1 MHIEDQNT
9 PATPDTTP
17 TDVQPGDTGA
27 PPVADGGDTTQPA
40 AAELDAFSAGVEAAR
55 EQEAREDVLPGDAPA
70 ADGQQPP
77 QDGAPAT
84 PVTTDPNAPP
94 AGEQPPAPPAQPQQP
109 TVDDEVKQLG
119 LKERAAERFQE
130 LHAQAK
136 AGTEA
141 RDRVSQW
148 EETVQSTG
156 ATPEQFGGALRYLS
170 DINSGDPKRMADAYE
185 RMQGELQWLGQQLG
199 REAPGFD
206 PLSAHPD
213 LAGRVTS
220 GDITR
225 DVALE
230 LAQHRQTGQL
240 QQSHTQAQQ
249 DRQQQDLQYQQGLA
263 SVQQLGTQLRAG
275 DAQFHQK
282 LALLAPT
289 IDIIQR
295 TLPPAQWQTEIHRAY
310 LALPATAVAAPAAA
324 APVARNAP
332 NPIRASSAA
341 PVAPQITPDNAF
353 DIGVQAARA
362 RGQ

>member
-1 MHIEDQNT
+1 MPTEDQNT

-17 TDVQPGDTGA
+17 TDVQQGDTGA
-27 PPVADGGDTTQPA
+27 PPVADGGDAPQPPA
-40 AAELDAFSAGVEAAR
+40 TELDAFSAGVEAAR
-55 EQEAREDVLPGDAPA
+55 EQEAREDALPGDAPA
-70 ADGQQPP
+70 ADGQPP

-84 PVTTDPNAPP
+84 SATTDPNAPP

-130 LHAQAK
+130 LHTQ
-136 AGTEA
+136 A
-141 RDRVSQW
+141 RDARERVSQW

-170 DINSGDPKRMADAYE
+170 DINSGDPRRMADAYD
-185 RMQGELQWLGQQLG
+185 RMQGELQWLARELG

-213 LAGRVTS
+213 LAGRVNS

-240 QQSHTQAQQ
+240 QQNHTQAQQ
-249 DRQQQDLQYQQGLA
+249 ERQQQDLQYQQGLT
-263 SVQQLGTQLRAG
+263 SVQQLGAQLRAG
-275 DAQFHQK
+275 DAQFDQK

-324 APVARNAP
+324 APVARSAP
-332 NPIRASSAA
+332 NPIRANSAA
-341 PVAPQITPDNAF
+341 PVAPQITPENAF
-353 DIGVQAARA
+353 DVGVQAARA
-362 RGQ
+362 KGL

>member
-1 MHIEDQNT
+1 MHIEDSNT

-17 TDVQPGDTGA
+17 TDVQPADTGA
-27 PPVADGGDTTQPA
+27 PPLADGGDAPQPA
-40 AAELDAFSAGVEAAR
+40 AADLDAFSAGVEAAR
-55 EQEAREDVLPGDAPA
+55 EQEAREDALPGDAPA
-70 ADGQQPP
+70 AVDGQPP

-84 PVTTDPNAPP
+84 PAAVDPNAPP
-94 AGEQPPAPPAQPQQP
+94 AGEQQPAPPAQPQQP

-130 LHAQAK
+130 LHTQ
-136 AGTEA
+136 A
-141 RDRVSQW
+141 RDARERVSQW

-170 DINSGDPKRMADAYE
+170 DINSGDPRRMADAYE

-213 LAGRVTS
+213 LAGRVNS

-240 QQSHTQAQQ
+240 HQNHTQAQQ
-249 DRQQQDLQYQQGLA
+249 ERQQQDLQYQQGLT
-263 SVQQLGTQLRAG
+263 SVQQLGAQLRAG
-275 DAQFHQK
+275 DAQFDQK

-324 APVARNAP
+324 AAPVARSAP
-332 NPIRASSAA
+332 NPVRANSAA
-341 PVAPQITPDNAF
+341 PVAPKITPENAF

>member
-1 MHIEDQNT
+1 MPTEDQNT

-17 TDVQPGDTGA
+17 TDVQQGDTGA
-27 PPVADGGDTTQPA
+27 PPVADGGDAPQPA

-55 EQEAREDVLPGDAPA
+55 EQEAREDALPGDAPA
-70 ADGQQPP
+70 AVDGQPP

-84 PVTTDPNAPP
+84 PAAVDPNAPP
-94 AGEQPPAPPAQPQQP
+94 AGEQQPAPPAQPQQP

-130 LHAQAK
+130 LHTQ
-136 AGTEA
+136 A
-141 RDRVSQW
+141 RDARERVSQW

-170 DINSGDPKRMADAYE
+170 DINSGDPRRMADAYE

-213 LAGRVTS
+213 LAGRVNS

-230 LAQHRQTGQL
+230 LAQHRHTGQL

-249 DRQQQDLQYQQGLA
+249 ERQQQDLQYQQGLT
-263 SVQQLGTQLRAG
+263 SVQQLGAQLRAG
-275 DAQFHQK
+275 DAQFDQK

-324 APVARNAP
+324 APVARSAP
-332 NPIRASSAA
+332 NPIRANSAA
-341 PVAPQITPDNAF
+341 PVAPQITPENAF

>member
-1 MHIEDQNT
+1 MHIEDPNT

-17 TDVQPGDTGA
+17 TDVQPADTGA
-27 PPVADGGDTTQPA
+27 PPVADGGDTPQPA

-55 EQEAREDVLPGDAPA
+55 EQEAREDLLPGDAPA
-70 ADGQQPP
+70 AADGQQP
-77 QDGAPAT
+77 QDGTPAT
-84 PVTTDPNAPP
+84 PAAAEPNAPP
-94 AGEQPPAPPAQPQQP
+94 ANEQPPAQPAHPQQP
-109 TVDDEVKQLG
+109 TVEDEVKQLG

-130 LHAQAK
+130 LHTQ
-136 AGTEA
+136 A
-141 RDRVSQW
+141 RDARERVSQW

-240 QQSHTQAQQ
+240 QQNHTQAQQ
-249 DRQQQDLQYQQGLA
+249 DRQQQDLQYQQGIA
-263 SVQQLGTQLRAG
+263 SVQALGTHLRAG
-275 DAQFHQK
+275 DALFDQK

-324 APVARNAP
+324 APVARSAP
-332 NPIRASSAA
+332 NPIRANSAA
-341 PVAPQITPDNAF
+341 PVAPQITPENAF

-362 RGQ
+362 RGL

>member
-1 MHIEDQNT
+1 MPTEDQNT

-17 TDVQPGDTGA
+17 TDVQPADTGA
-27 PPVADGGDTTQPA
+27 PPVADGGDTSQPA

-55 EQEAREDVLPGDAPA
+55 EQEAREDALPGDVPAA
-70 ADGQQPP
+70 ADGQPP

-84 PVTTDPNAPP
+84 PAADPSAPP
-94 AGEQPPAPPAQPQQP
+94 ANEQPPAQPAQPQQP
-109 TVDDEVKQLG
+109 TVEDEVKQLG

-130 LHAQAK
+130 LHTQ
-136 AGTEA
+136 A
-141 RDRVSQW
+141 RDARERVSQW
-148 EETVQSTG
+148 EQTVESTG
-156 ATPEQFGGALRYLS
+156 CTPEQFGGALRYLS
-170 DINSGDPKRMADAYE
+170 DINSGDPKRMAEAYE

-213 LAGRVTS
+213 LAGRVSS
-220 GDITR
+220 GDISR

-230 LAQHRQTGQL
+230 LAQHRQAGQL

-249 DRQQQDLQYQQGLA
+249 ERQQQDLQYQQGLA
-263 SVQQLGTQLRAG
+263 SVQQLGAQLRAG
-275 DAQFHQK
+275 DAQFDQK

-295 TLPPAQWQTEIHRAY
+295 TLPPAQWPAEIHRAY
-310 LALPATAVAAPAAA
+310 LALPATAVAAPAAPA
-324 APVARNAP
+324 TPVARSAP
-332 NPIRASSAA
+332 NPVRANSAA
-341 PVAPQITPDNAF
+341 PVAPKITPENAF

>member
-1 MHIEDQNT
+1 MPTEDPNT

-17 TDVQPGDTGA
+17 TDVQQGDTGA
-27 PPVADGGDTTQPA
+27 PPVADGGDAPQPG

-55 EQEAREDVLPGDAPA
+55 EQEAREEGVPAEAAPA
-70 ADGQQPP
+70 ADGEQKP
-77 QDGAPAT
+77 QGDVPAAPAT
-84 PVTTDPNAPP
+84 PAATDPNAPP
-94 AGEQPPAPPAQPQQP
+94 AAPQQPAQPSQQP

-130 LHAQAK
+130 LHTQ
-136 AGTEA
+136 A
-141 RDRVSQW
+141 RDARERVSQW

-213 LAGRVTS
+213 LAGRVNS

-240 QQSHTQAQQ
+240 QQTHTQAQQ

-275 DAQFHQK
+275 DAQFDQK

-332 NPIRASSAA
+332 NPIRANAAA
-341 PVAPQITPDNAF
+341 PVAPQITPENAF

>member
-1 MHIEDQNT
+1 MHIEDPNT
-9 PATPDTTP
+9 PATPDATP

-27 PPVADGGDTTQPA
+27 PPVADGGDAPQPPA
-40 AAELDAFSAGVEAAR
+40 TELDAFSAGVEAAR
-55 EQEAREDVLPGDAPA
+55 EQEAREDALPGDAPA

-84 PVTTDPNAPP
+84 PAAADPN
-94 AGEQPPAPPAQPQQP
+94 APPAQPQQP

-130 LHAQAK
+130 LHTQ
-136 AGTEA
+136 A
-141 RDRVSQW
+141 RDARERVSQW

-170 DINSGDPKRMADAYE
+170 DINSGDPKRMADAYD

-263 SVQQLGTQLRAG
+263 SVQALGTHLRAG
-275 DAQFHQK
+275 DALFDQK

-324 APVARNAP
+324 APAARSAP
-332 NPIRASSAA
+332 NPIRASAAA

-362 RGQ
+362 KGL

>member
-1 MHIEDQNT
+1 MHIEDPNT
-9 PATPDTTP
+9 PATPDATP

-27 PPVADGGDTTQPA
+27 PPVADGSDAPQPPA
-40 AAELDAFSAGVEAAR
+40 TELDAFSAGVEAAR
-55 EQEAREDVLPGDAPA
+55 EEEAREDALPGDAPA
-70 ADGQQPP
+70 ADGQPP

-84 PVTTDPNAPP
+84 PAATDPNAPP

-130 LHAQAK
+130 LHTQ
-136 AGTEA
+136 A
-141 RDRVSQW
+141 RDARERVSQW

-249 DRQQQDLQYQQGLA
+249 DRQHQDLQYQQGLA
-263 SVQQLGTQLRAG
+263 SVQALGTHLRAG
-275 DAQFHQK
+275 DALFDQK

-324 APVARNAP
+324 STVARSAP
-332 NPIRASSAA
+332 NPIRANAAA
-341 PVAPQITPDNAF
+341 PVAPQITPENAF
-353 DIGVQAARA
+353 DVGVQAARA
-362 RGQ
+362 KGL

>member
-1 MHIEDQNT
+1 MPTEDQNT
-9 PATPDTTP
+9 PAAPDTTP
-17 TDVQPGDTGA
+17 TDVQPADTGA
-27 PPVADGGDTTQPA
+27 PPVADGGDATQPP

-70 ADGQQPP
+70 ADGQPP

-84 PVTTDPNAPP
+84 PTATDPNAPP

-130 LHAQAK
+130 LHTQ
-136 AGTEA
+136 A
-141 RDRVSQW
+141 RDARERVSQW

-240 QQSHTQAQQ
+240 QQNHTQAQQ

-275 DAQFHQK
+275 DAQFDQK
-282 LALLAPT
+282 LVLLAPT

-324 APVARNAP
+324 APVARSAP
-332 NPIRASSAA
+332 NPIRANSAA
-341 PVAPQITPDNAF
+341 PVAPQITPENAF

>member
-1 MHIEDQNT
+1 MHIEDQNN

-70 ADGQQPP
+70 ADGLPP

-84 PVTTDPNAPP
+84 PSAADPNAPP
-94 AGEQPPAPPAQPQQP
+94 AGEQPPAPSAQPQQP

-130 LHAQAK
+130 LHTQ
-136 AGTEA
+136 A
-141 RDRVSQW
+141 RDARERVSQW

-213 LAGRVTS
+213 LAGRVNS

-263 SVQQLGTQLRAG
+263 SVQRLGTQLRAG
-275 DAQFHQK
+275 DAQFDQK

-324 APVARNAP
+324 APVARSAP
-332 NPIRASSAA
+332 NPIRANSAA

-353 DIGVQAARA
+353 DIGVQAARD
-362 RGQ
+362 RGL

>member
-1 MHIEDQNT
+1 MSTEDQNT

-17 TDVQPGDTGA
+17 TDVQQGDTGT
-27 PPVADGGDTTQPA
+27 PPVADGGDAAQPA

-70 ADGQQPP
+70 ADGQQSP

-84 PVTTDPNAPP
+84 PAAADPNAPP

-130 LHAQAK
+130 LHTQ
-136 AGTEA
+136 A
-141 RDRVSQW
+141 RDARERVSQW

-240 QQSHTQAQQ
+240 QQTHTQAQQ

-275 DAQFHQK
+275 DALFDQK

-324 APVARNAP
+324 APVARSAP
-332 NPIRASSAA
+332 NPIRANSAA

-362 RGQ
+362 RGH

>member
-1 MHIEDQNT
+1 MPTEDQNT

-17 TDVQPGDTGA
+17 TDVQQGDTGA
-27 PPVADGGDTTQPA
+27 PPVADGGDAPQPA

-55 EQEAREDVLPGDAPA
+55 EQEAREDALPGDAPA
-70 ADGQQPP
+70 AADGQPP

-84 PVTTDPNAPP
+84 PAAADPNAPP
-94 AGEQPPAPPAQPQQP
+94 ANEPPPAQPAQPQQP

-130 LHAQAK
+130 LHTQ
-136 AGTEA
+136 A
-141 RDRVSQW
+141 RDARERVSQW

-170 DINSGDPKRMADAYE
+170 DINSGDPRRMADAYE
-185 RMQGELQWLGQQLG
+185 RMQGELQWLARELG

-206 PLSAHPD
+206 PLSVHPD

-249 DRQQQDLQYQQGLA
+249 DRQQQDLQYQQGLVA
-263 SVQQLGTQLRAG
+263 VQQLGAQLRAG
-275 DAQFHQK
+275 DAQFDQK
-282 LALLAPT
+282 MVLLTPT

-324 APVARNAP
+324 APVARSAP
-332 NPIRASSAA
+332 NPIRANSAA
-341 PVAPQITPDNAF
+341 PVAPQITPENAF
-353 DIGVQAARA
+353 DLGVQAAKD
-362 RGQ
+362 RGM

>member
-1 MHIEDQNT
+1 MPTEDQNT

-17 TDVQPGDTGA
+17 TDVQQGDTGA
-27 PPVADGGDTTQPA
+27 PPVADGGDAPQPA

-55 EQEAREDVLPGDAPA
+55 EQEAGEDALPGDAPA
-70 ADGQQPP
+70 AADGQPP

-84 PVTTDPNAPP
+84 PAADPNAPP
-94 AGEQPPAPPAQPQQP
+94 AAEQPPAQPAQPQQP

-130 LHAQAK
+130 LHTQ
-136 AGTEA
+136 A
-141 RDRVSQW
+141 RDARERVSQW

-170 DINSGDPKRMADAYE
+170 DINSGDPRRMADAYD
-185 RMQGELQWLGQQLG
+185 RMQGELQWLARELG

-206 PLSAHPD
+206 PLSVHPD

-249 DRQQQDLQYQQGLA
+249 DRQQQDVQYQQGLV

-275 DAQFHQK
+275 DAQFDQK

-324 APVARNAP
+324 APITRSAP
-332 NPIRASSAA
+332 NPVRANSAA
-341 PVAPQITPDNAF
+341 PVAPKITPENAF

-362 RGQ
+362 RGH

>member
-1 MHIEDQNT
+1 MPTEDQNT

-17 TDVQPGDTGA
+17 TDVQQGDTGA
-27 PPVADGGDTTQPA
+27 LPVADGGDAPQPA

-55 EQEAREDVLPGDAPA
+55 EQEAREDALPGDAPA
-70 ADGQQPP
+70 AVDGQPP

-84 PVTTDPNAPP
+84 PAAVDPNAPP
-94 AGEQPPAPPAQPQQP
+94 AGEQQPAPPAQPQQP

-130 LHAQAK
+130 LHTQ
-136 AGTEA
+136 A
-141 RDRVSQW
+141 RDARERVSQW

-170 DINSGDPKRMADAYE
+170 DINSGDPRRMADAYE

-213 LAGRVTS
+213 LAGRVNS

-240 QQSHTQAQQ
+240 QQNHTQAQQ
-249 DRQQQDLQYQQGLA
+249 ERQQQDLQYQQGLT
-263 SVQQLGTQLRAG
+263 SVQQLGAQLRAG
-275 DAQFHQK
+275 DAQFDQK

-324 APVARNAP
+324 APIARSAP
-332 NPIRASSAA
+332 NPVRANSAA
-341 PVAPQITPDNAF
+341 PVAPKITPENAF

>member
-1 MHIEDQNT
+1 MPTEDQNT
-9 PATPDTTP
+9 PATPDTIP
-17 TDVQPGDTGA
+17 TDVQPADTGA
-27 PPVADGGDTTQPA
+27 PPVVDGGDAPQPA
-40 AAELDAFSAGVEAAR
+40 TADLDAFSAGVEAAR
-55 EQEAREDVLPGDAPA
+55 EQEAREDALPGDVPAA
-70 ADGQQPP
+70 ADGQPP

-84 PVTTDPNAPP
+84 PAATDPNAPP
-94 AGEQPPAPPAQPQQP
+94 ANEQPPAQPTPPQQP
-109 TVDDEVKQLG
+109 TVEDEVKQLG

-130 LHAQAK
+130 LHTQ
-136 AGTEA
+136 A
-141 RDRVSQW
+141 RDARERVSQW
-148 EETVQSTG
+148 EQTVESTG
-156 ATPEQFGGALRYLS
+156 CSPEQFGGALRYLS

-213 LAGRVTS
+213 LAGRVSS
-220 GDITR
+220 GDISR

-249 DRQQQDLQYQQGLA
+249 ERQQQDLQYQKGLA
-263 SVQQLGTQLRAG
+263 SVQQLGAELRAA
-275 DAQFHQK
+275 DAQFDQK
-282 LALLAPT
+282 LTLLAPT

-295 TLPPAQWQTEIHRAY
+295 TLPPAQWPAEIHRAY
-310 LALPATAVAAPAAA
+310 LALPAMASATPAAAA
-324 APVARNAP
+324 APVARSAP
-332 NPIRASSAA
+332 NPVRANSAA
-341 PVAPQITPDNAF
+341 PVAPKITPENAF

>member
-1 MHIEDQNT
+1 MPTEDQNT

-17 TDVQPGDTGA
+17 TDTQQGDTGA
-27 PPVADGGDTTQPA
+27 PPVADGGDAPQPS

-55 EQEAREDVLPGDAPA
+55 EQEAREDALPGDAPA
-70 ADGQQPP
+70 AADGQPP

-84 PVTTDPNAPP
+84 PAAADPNAPP
-94 AGEQPPAPPAQPQQP
+94 AGEPPPAQPAQQQQP

-130 LHAQAK
+130 LHTQ
-136 AGTEA
+136 A
-141 RDRVSQW
+141 RDARERVSQW

-170 DINSGDPKRMADAYE
+170 DINSGDPRRMADAYE

-213 LAGRVTS
+213 LAGRVNS

-249 DRQQQDLQYQQGLA
+249 DRQQQDLQYQQGLV
-263 SVQQLGTQLRAG
+263 SVQQLGAQLRAG
-275 DAQFHQK
+275 DAQFDQK
-282 LALLAPT
+282 MVLLTPT

-324 APVARNAP
+324 APVARSAP
-332 NPIRASSAA
+332 NPIRANSAA
-341 PVAPQITPDNAF
+341 PVAPQITPENAF

>member
-1 MHIEDQNT
+1 MPTEDQNT

-17 TDVQPGDTGA
+17 TDVQPGDTSA
-27 PPVADGGDTTQPA
+27 PPVADGGDAPQPA

-55 EQEAREDVLPGDAPA
+55 EQEAREEGAPAEAAPA
-70 ADGQQPP
+70 ADGEQQPQGDVP
-77 QDGAPAT
+77 AAPAT
-84 PVTTDPNAPP
+84 PDATDPNAPP
-94 AGEQPPAPPAQPQQP
+94 AAPQQPAQSSQQP

-130 LHAQAK
+130 LHTQ
-136 AGTEA
+136 A
-141 RDRVSQW
+141 RDARERVSQW
-148 EETVQSTG
+148 EQTVESTG
-156 ATPEQFGGALRYLS
+156 CSPEQFGGALRYLS
-170 DINSGDPKRMADAYE
+170 DINSGDPKRMADAYD
-185 RMQGELQWLGQQLG
+185 RMQGELQWLARELG

-206 PLSAHPD
+206 PLSVHPD

-240 QQSHTQAQQ
+240 QQSQTQAQQ
-249 DRQQQDLQYQQGLA
+249 DRQQQDVQYQQGLV
-263 SVQQLGTQLRAG
+263 SVQQLGAQLRAG
-275 DAQFHQK
+275 DAQFDQK

-324 APVARNAP
+324 APVARSAP
-332 NPIRASSAA
+332 NPVRANSAA
-341 PVAPQITPDNAF
+341 PVAQQITPENAF
-353 DIGVQAARA
+353 DMGVQAARA
-362 RGQ
+362 RGH

>member
-1 MHIEDQNT
+1 MPTEDQNT

-17 TDVQPGDTGA
+17 TDVQPADTGA
-27 PPVADGGDTTQPA
+27 PPLADGGDAPQPA
-40 AAELDAFSAGVEAAR
+40 AADLDAFSAGVEAAR
-55 EQEAREDVLPGDAPA
+55 EQEAREDALPGDAPA
-70 ADGQQPP
+70 AVDGQPP

-84 PVTTDPNAPP
+84 PAAVDPNAPP
-94 AGEQPPAPPAQPQQP
+94 AGEQQPAPPAQPQQP

-130 LHAQAK
+130 LHTQ
-136 AGTEA
+136 A
-141 RDRVSQW
+141 RDARERVSQW

-170 DINSGDPKRMADAYE
+170 DINSGDPRRMADAYE

-213 LAGRVTS
+213 LAGRVNS

-240 QQSHTQAQQ
+240 QQNHTQAQQ
-249 DRQQQDLQYQQGLA
+249 DRQQQDLQYQQGLV
-263 SVQQLGTQLRAG
+263 SVQQLGAQLRAG
-275 DAQFHQK
+275 DAQFDQK
-282 LALLAPT
+282 MVLLMPT

-324 APVARNAP
+324 APVARSAP
-332 NPIRASSAA
+332 NPIRANSAA